1 MYCQKLLS
9 IATTFTLLTLIGIG
23 ANAQCQDL
31 LDADGVASSA
41 PTWYSCNPGDY
52 DLFIQTSAEW
62 IDVTVN
68 WGDGTTDE
76 NLGLWTTG
84 NSITHTYPDVW
95 QVYTLTFT
103 SADGCVLTGEFIKE
117 ESVNPSIQIPEGWVT
132 DACAPATLFFFNAS
146 TNVSATTTFTW
157 EFDDGVT
164 EIFDATNGGGTVPHN
179 YSIAS
184 T

>member
-9 IATTFTLLTLIGIG
+9 IATTFTLLTLVGIG
-23 ANAQCQDL
+23 ANAQCHDL

-62 IDVTVN
+62 NDVTVN
-68 WGDGTTDE
+68 WGDGTSDE

-84 NSITHTYPDVW
+84 NSTKHTYPDVW

-103 SADGCVLTGEFIKE
+103 SADVVQMLYKISSNPRVTLTRER
-117 ESVNPSIQIPEGWVT
+117 QR
-132 DACAPATLFFFNAS
+132 
-146 TNVSATTTFTW
+146 VSR
-157 EFDDGVT
+157 
-164 EIFDATNGGGTVPHN
+164 H
-179 YSIAS
+179 
-184 T
+184 